1 MNYFSMSGYK
11 PEQVKED
18 LTWEQAKNLPI
29 YVVTKTGNAWHQ
41 AEKIRDEKLDD
52 GCYAV
57 TSSTKTLA
65 FYFFEKA
72 KLNGMS
78 GVKLHLFANV
88 YDKAKKNYDG
98 EKADGYRFNDREKW
112 VFVTPDWKMYT
123 MEGNPV
129 TIKGIR
135 ENWRRTDTP
144 SWEVFFTFSQY
155 SHDMKVVGRCKEYF
169 NRGDVMSPATIK
181 LLKEVGFDMETSMA
195 DFSSILHGYDRQHPL
210 KEEGVYYTEDFLRNL
225 KSPNRVKM
233 RKKEIEAAPH
243 DYEYYNKLLGEKR
256 LTLMEDGGRPYAFVK
271 SKAGSILAIGLKTP
285 KGKAD
290 NYVYSELGKKKI
302 SDCTITADK
311 VLLFDRYNFY
321 VKPDRERIPE
331 LIKQYI
337 DVLLENPSILAK
349 TSAWRNITPSL
360 ERLYDYLE
368 EGIEDQGELGRLFDN
383 FRYFFT
389 PIGQEDRVF
398 EETLK
403 DVGFTKA
410 LTAKDFLSKCSLW
423 CVSPN
428 FSETTPYEQVGFT
441 KSVYYSLKP
450 FLEKGNIIGIGGLMT
465 TLIPGLSGLAKKDK
479 LSRLSE
485 FCKIVPSSFLEQIKK
500 SDYDNRSCWHN
511 IQWVSLL
518 KLAGADAGNASAAS
532 CIEALGKLL
541 PKIPAGTILG
551 LSDQLEDYYRQ
562 LLRLSWLGSDWPV
575 TYNDFHIGNIQHCLN
590 TIHGY
595 DEAVDR
601 ARRLVATSTDITQ
614 RVTILHGL
622 QNEITAIRGNATEA
636 ERIAGLDKM
645 YLPFKKS
652 LKRNLEWSDGE
663 YSIIVPDS
671 LAELITEG
679 AKLHH
684 CVGSYKDSVAEHK
697 EGIVFLRK
705 AETLELPFFT
715 IDVTIEPNGKYLIR
729 QCHGNRN
736 CNPSHELVEVLR
748 KWARSVGVIDE
759 QSITDTYGAKC
770 HM

>member
-1 MNYFSMSGYK
+1 MDYFSMSGHK

-41 AEKIRDEKLDD
+41 AEKIQDEKLDD

-88 YDKAKKNYDG
+88 YDRAKENYDG
-98 EKADGYRFNDREKW
+98 EKADGYWFNDREKW
-112 VFVTPDWKMYT
+112 VFITPDWKMYT

-144 SWEVFFTFSQY
+144 FWGAFLAFSQY
-155 SHDMKVVGRCKEYF
+155 SHDMRIVGRCKEYF

-181 LLKEVGFDMETSMA
+181 LLKEAGFDMETSMA
-195 DFSSILHGYDRQHPL
+195 DFSSILHEYDWQHPL
-210 KEEGVYYTEDFLRNL
+210 KEEGIYYTEDFLKNL

-285 KGKAD
+285 KGKTE
-290 NYVYSELGKKKI
+290 NYVYSELGKKKVG
-302 SDCTITADK
+302 DCAITIDK
-311 VLLFDRYNFY
+311 ILLFGSNSFY
-321 VKPDRERIPE
+321 IATEKEQILE
-331 LIKQYI
+331 SMKQYI
-337 DVLLENPSILAK
+337 NTLLENRAILFK
-349 TSAWRNITPSL
+349 TSAWRNVEPSL

-368 EGIEDQGELGRLFDN
+368 EGIEDRGELSRLLDN

-389 PIGQEDRVF
+389 PNGQKDRVF

-403 DVGFTKA
+403 DVGFTNA
-410 LTAKDFLSKCSLW
+410 LTAKDFLSRCSLW
-423 CVSPN
+423 YISPDL
-428 FSETTPYEQVGFT
+428 SKTTPYEQVGFT
-441 KSVYYSLKP
+441 KSVYYSMKP
-450 FLEKGNIIGIGGLMT
+450 FLEKGNTTGIGGLMT
-465 TLIPGLSGLAKKDK
+465 TLIPNLPGLVKKDRLSGLN
-479 LSRLSE
+479 E
-485 FCKIVPSSFLEQIKK
+485 FCKSASPNFLEQIKK
-500 SDYDNRSCWHN
+500 TDCGNRSRWHN
-511 IQWVSLL
+511 IQWVPMLR
-518 KLAGADAGNASAAS
+518 LAGVDVGNVSAAS
-532 CIEALGKLL
+532 CIESLGKLL
-541 PKIPAGTILG
+541 PKIPADTLMG

-562 LLRLSWLGSDWPV
+562 LIQLSWLGSDWPI
-575 TYNDFHIGNIQHCLN
+575 TYNEFHIGNIVHCLN

-601 ARRLVATSTDITQ
+601 AGRLIAASTNIVQ
-614 RVTILHGL
+614 RVSILHAL
-622 QNEITAIRGNATEA
+622 QNEITAIRGSMSEA
-636 ERIAGLDKM
+636 ERVAGLDKM

-663 YSIIVPDS
+663 YSIVVPDS
-671 LAELITEG
+671 LAELTVEG
-679 AKLHH
+679 AVLHH

-705 AETLELPFFT
+705 AEAPKLPFFT

-736 CNPSHELVEVLR
+736 CNPSHELVEILK
-748 KWARSVGVIDE
+748 KWAKAVGVIDE
-759 QSITDTYGAKC
+759 QSITDSYGAKC